1 MGRKRSRI
9 LIIDDDAVLVEM
21 LKTFL
26 EEYDYHVE
34 GAYSGY
40 EGIQRAQQERPD
52 LILLDIRLPDIDG
65 YAVAQQLHK
74 TIRTRTIPIIFL
86 TELRDRGAR
95 LQGLRLGADDYIAK
109 PFDLEELRL
118 RIRNALALARR
129 VHRYTS
135 PTRLPSTAL
144 MLQTLEERLQ
154 QGQPWALLALLLENF
169 AHFQSRY
176 GSLVAND
183 VFRALGK
190 LLQYIQHSLEDTRDD
205 LVGHLGEHHFGILTV
220 PKRLGAYQEAV
231 KQIIIP
237 KIPYFYSW
245 EDRERIPEDQ
255 RLRIRMRSITWK
267 DGHFSHPHQVLE
279 ALGIPLPL
287 EDIDVEE
294 AS

>member
-1 MGRKRSRI
+1 MAEKRSRI
-9 LIIDDDAVLVEM
+9 LIIDDDVALVEM

-26 EEYDYHVE
+26 EEYDYQVE
-34 GAYSGY
+34 GVYSGY

-65 YAVAQQLHK
+65 YAVAQQLHNLV
-74 TIRTRTIPIIFL
+74 RTRTIPIIFL

-144 MLQTLEERLQ
+144 MLQTLDERLQ

-169 AHFQSRY
+169 ARFQDRY
-176 GSLVAND
+176 GSLVAGD
-183 VFRALGK
+183 VLRALGK
-190 LLQYIQHSLEDTRDD
+190 LLQYIQHSLEDTQED
-205 LVGHLGEHHFGILTV
+205 LVGHLSDHNFGVLTV
-220 PKRLGAYQEAV
+220 PRRLNAYQDAV
-231 KQIIIP
+231 RRIIVP
-237 KIPYFYSW
+237 KIPFFYSW
-245 EDRERIPEDQ
+245 EDRERLPPEQ
-255 RLRIRMRSITWK
+255 RLRIEMRSVTWREGPFTSTK
-267 DGHFSHPHQVLE
+267 QVLD
-279 ALGIPLPL
+279 ALGIRLPL
-287 EDIDVEE
+287 DDE
-294 AS
+294 ALEAES